1 MRRVFRSIVAVVGF
15 AASAVLTVSANS
27 ASAEEETSTQSETAG
42 GGSETQRG
50 QESGGKGSARGNAR
64 KTKGKR
70 PSVRE
75 AEGTEAY
82 DRFEANT
89 VIKSRY
95 QLNGEPLEVDPD

>member
-1 MRRVFRSIVAVVGF
+1 MLLTAAVT
-15 AASAVLTVSANS
+15 SAF
-27 ASAEEETSTQSETAG
+27 AEEGASSQTESTAG
-42 GGSETQRG
+42 GGGTRDG
-50 QESGGKGSARGNAR
+50 QSGQGSGSKESSRASAR
-64 KTKGKR
+64 KPKGKR

-95 QLNGEPLEVDPD
+95 QLNGESLEVDPD